1 MEGQTPKQVAERHP
15 GNRGRQKEREERE
28 TEVPEREGVFVREQ
42 FLRKQEDANG
52 ISFEQ
57 RQ

>member
-15 GNRGRQKEREERE
+15 DNRERQREREERE

-52 ISFEQ
+52 FSFEQ